1 MLFLLLKKCPSIA
14 TNIASNV
21 APNAINKFE
30 RGGSGKGIAGKGFT
44 LFISNDD
51 INDIIKILKL
61 LKDSEVLIDGV
72 TRAVK
77 HAIKIKVYFLLV
89 C

>member
-1 MLFLLLKKCPSIA
+1 MALYSNQYSF
-14 TNIASNV
+14 NV

-30 RGGSGKGIAGKGFT
+30 RGGSGKGIAGKGFA

-72 TRAVK
+72 TGAVK

-89 C
+89 CLHLWLRM